1 MRSVAILLAFM
12 LAAFVAPRPGSP
24 PSELAGR
31 SAGAPQR
38 CALIQAGEALRVSDT
53 DPHLLLYGRGR
64 TIWVNR
70 VAAACGINFNDI
82 LVTDPIGPYYCRG
95 DLVRSFDR
103 VNRVPG
109 AACKLGDFVPYT
121 R

>member
-1 MRSVAILLAFM
+1 MRSVAILLSFA
-12 LAAFVAPRPGSP
+12 LAAFAAPQQASA
-24 PSELAGR
+24 PSELANR
-31 SAGAPQR
+31 IAGKPER
-38 CALIQAGEALRVSDT
+38 CTLIQAGEALRVSDT

-64 TIWVNR
+64 TIWANR
-70 VAAACGINFNDI
+70 VTPACGINRNDI
-82 LVTDPIGPYYCRG
+82 LVTDPIGPNYCRG

-103 VNRVPG
+103 VNKVPG

>member
-1 MRSVAILLAFM
+1 MRSIAILMAFAV
-12 LAAFVAPRPGSP
+12 AAFATPQLTSAPN
-24 PSELAGR
+24 ELAGR

-38 CALIQAGEALRVSDT
+38 CALIQAGEALRVSESDR
-53 DPHLLLYGRGR
+53 HIILYGKGR
-64 TIWVNR
+64 TIWASR
-70 VAAACGINFNDI
+70 VAPACAIDVNDI

-103 VNRVPG
+103 INRVPG